1 MPIYIDADA
10 CAVKNEIYKV
20 ALRLNAPVFVVA
32 NAYLQAPRHPLIKVI
47 AVDAGPDV
55 ADDWIAE
62 RAQVGDVVITSDL
75 PLADRALKAGAI
87 VLSQTGKEFTLA
99 SIGAALAQRQIME
112 HLRSMGEG
120 GGGPAPFSAADRS
133 RFLSALDAAMHK
145 AARMPRPQPKPGTE
159 SST

>member
-1 MPIYIDADA
+1 MPIFVDADA
-10 CAVKNEIYKV
+10 CAVKNEVYKV
-20 ALRLNAPVFVVA
+20 ATRLNAPVFVVA
-32 NAYLQAPRHPLIKVI
+32 NSYLQTPRHPLITMI

-62 RAQVGDVVITSDL
+62 RAQTGDVVITSDL

-87 VLSQTGKEFTLA
+87 VLSQTGKEFTAA

-145 AARMPRPQPKPGTE
+145 AARSVRPPPKPRTDAAD
-159 SST
+159 